1 MLKLL
6 FRRIAIEISFFKSK
20 KSSLYTIDP
29 EMRNLGKKYEDID
42 RYLDFLASAR
52 DKLSIP
58 SPITIS
64 LCRNI
69 KFGYHTKNIRRKLFN
84 PLAFYSGNGLLKT
97 DILLYDYNYGG
108 YPAKAEFHL
117 YENKLFYIECNLG
130 DIAFDERQELLQ
142 EMKDHFNIKEMDTEI
157 HKLSDPDGHILS
169 VENGADFKILFA
181 DTGNAFYA
189 ELSNIEIF
197 YNKKQISNTEKK
209 TGHQTNS
216 QREDFSEVKNT
227 G

>member
-1 MLKLL
+1 MLNSL

-20 KSSLYTIDP
+20 KSSFYTIDP

-52 DKLSIP
+52 DKISIP
-58 SPITIS
+58 SQITIRF
-64 LCRNI
+64 CRNI

-97 DILLYDYNYGG
+97 DILLYDYNYWG

-130 DIAFDERQELLQ
+130 DIAFRERQELLQ
-142 EMKDHFNIKEMDTEI
+142 EMKDQFNIQDMDTGI

-169 VENGADFKILFA
+169 VENDADFKILFA
-181 DTGNAFYA
+181 DTGNTFFA

-197 YNKKQISNTEKK
+197 YNKKQSSNTGKK
-209 TGHQTNS
+209 TVQQATS